1 MKKKCSNYAN
11 LLKAYEKA
19 SQEEIGL
26 AHLYAAKAYTATNK
40 LTEAT
45 KELNLAAL
53 KSKTETGAEARYLVA
68 EQQLKAKQYDK
79 AIASAFD
86 IANNFSSYD
95 YWVGKGFILMSDA
108 YVGKGDKFQAKATL
122 ESIIDNYEN
131 KEDGI
136 LKSATERLGKL
147 K

>member
-1 MKKKCSNYAN
+1 M
-11 LLKAYEKA
+11 
-19 SQEEIGL
+19 
-26 AHLYAAKAYTATNK
+26 YAAKAYLATNK
-40 LTEAT
+40 ASEAL
-45 KELNLAAL
+45 KELNLASL

-79 AIASAFD
+79 AIESAFD
-86 IANNFSSYD
+86 ISNSYSSYD

-131 KEDGI
+131 KEDGVI
-136 LKSATERLGKL
+136 KTAKDRLAKL